1 MGDKGQQGIQK
12 AGVTCC
18 SVYIALPAPRQPS
31 LFITRR
37 SWKWPQISQKPW
49 GSGAR
54 GETVFSFLARDVESG
69 VERLTHGEGT
79 WRVRY
84 SNELGRG
91 APAHVALTS
100 WGGHSEVMSESG
112 NHCYRQP
119 SGLQLGDTWQ
129 GGAAL
134 IKGLGKVTLELHP
147 EPTCRVRIWGKG
159 V

>member
-1 MGDKGQQGIQK
+1 MVRAPGGFGT
-12 AGVTCC
+12 AMNW
-18 SVYIALPAPRQPS
+18 AEARLP
-31 LFITRR
+31 
-37 SWKWPQISQKPW
+37 
-49 GSGAR
+49 
-54 GETVFSFLARDVESG
+54 
-69 VERLTHGEGT
+69 T
-79 WRVRY
+79 WHSPV
-84 SNELGRG
+84 G
-91 APAHVALTS
+91 
-100 WGGHSEVMSESG
+100 GGHSEVMSESG